1 MMNYDSERVFTF
13 CLHDLQDLI
22 SSKQIDFYDVV
33 SQLQRS
39 IPNKDKY
46 LELASASLSA
56 LVAEERYFK
65 NAQDG
70 K

>member
-1 MMNYDSERVFTF
+1 MSYDVERTMTF

-22 SSKQIDFYDVV
+22 ASGKIDFYDVV
-33 SQLQRS
+33 YRLQRS
-39 IPNKDKY
+39 MPNKDKY

-56 LVAEERYFK
+56 VVAEERYFK

>member
-1 MMNYDSERVFTF
+1 MEENQIERTMTF

-22 SSKQIDFYDVV
+22 ASGKIDFYDVV
-33 SQLQRS
+33 YRLYKA

-46 LELASASLSA
+46 LELAASSLSA
-56 LVAEERYFK
+56 AVAEERYF
-65 NAQDG
+65 NAENR